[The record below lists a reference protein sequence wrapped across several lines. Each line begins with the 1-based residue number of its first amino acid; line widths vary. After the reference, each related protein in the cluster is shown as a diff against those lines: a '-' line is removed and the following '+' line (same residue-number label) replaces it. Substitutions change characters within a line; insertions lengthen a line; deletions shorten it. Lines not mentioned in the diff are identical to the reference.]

1 MKKVFFLS
9 LVLTVAMGAQAQ
21 LKVAPK
27 MQLGDQ
33 KTYESKTVMNLPGQS
48 TVTLNDETTI
58 SVAEVLADGFVL
70 SVETTKVTS
79 DAKADDIAGQLIA
92 AAQEMMMGADIRVAT
107 NAEGKPLDIVNF
119 EDLKKNIDK
128 RVDLLI
134 EKMMKTTPQLGE
146 MMPKETLKTQIM
158 ANLTK
163 ESLLMTFSNSS
174 CPLILNGKTLMT
186 GAQEEYTTDQ
196 GIKMKRMFFVNG
208 NKVTTNG
215 SANMSKEELKEMIIK
230 QVEKAAPEQADMVKQ
245 NIDQLMASGMLKI
258 DVKET
263 ASYEIQEDGWVKSI
277 SGEVNNDA
285 MGQQIKTTYTV
296 TLK

>member
-1 MKKVFFLS
+1 MKKILFLS
-9 LVLTVAMGAQAQ
+9 LMLSAAVAASAQT
-21 LKVAPK
+21 KVTPK

-48 TVTLNDETTI
+48 VVTLNDETTI

-79 DAKADDIAGQLIA
+79 DAKADDIAGQLMA
-92 AAQEMMMGADIRVAT
+92 AAQELMAGISVRVAT
-107 NAEGKPLDIVNF
+107 NAEGKLLRIVNY
-119 EDLKKNIDK
+119 DDVQKKIDAGSDKLIDK
-128 RVDLLI
+128 LLQ
-134 EKMMKTTPQLGE
+134 TVPQVGQ
-146 MMPKETLKTQIM
+146 MIPKDVLKSQITE
-158 ANLTK
+158 NVS
-163 ESLLMTFSNSS
+163 EENLLMTLSNSS
-174 CPLILNGKTLMT
+174 CPLVLNGKTLMT

-215 SANMSKEELKEMIIK
+215 SVNMSKDELKEMIIK

-263 ASYEIQEDGWVKSI
+263 AAYELTDAGWVKSI
-277 SGEVNNDA
+277 SGEVNNDV
-285 MGQQIKTTYTV
+285 MGQQMKTTYTV